1 MPGQITSAYQL
12 PPHRM
17 TKALSR
23 GTVSSRNG
31 EGVNGHALNAKS
43 HILGAMEGITAILR
57 FFITMKELSSLNLM
71 NCTCYVVISPSILC
85 TLWKAGLMNLCWT
98 MNSLSPVTLLVVEDC
113 CTLEI
118 CHTMPCLWITCN
130 CHCIMVVATTFVSMH
145 CTVYLPPLPLFCNIK
160 QLLIYAES

>member
-85 TLWKAGLMNLCWT
+85 TLWKPGLMTLCWT
-98 MNSLSPVTLLVVEDC
+98 MNSL
-113 CTLEI
+113 
-118 CHTMPCLWITCN
+118 
-130 CHCIMVVATTFVSMH
+130 
-145 CTVYLPPLPLFCNIK
+145 YL
-160 QLLIYAES
+160 QLLSWWWRIVAH